1 MPRFYFDLQD
11 NDGLVIDDD
20 DVELDVDA
28 VQNEAAFTMADAV
41 RDKLRGP
48 AKAGEIA
55 VQVRDDVGKIM
66 RFRVAIEMQIERKTE
81 LRRPV

>member
-11 NDGLVIDDD
+11 NDGLVIDDEG
-20 DVELDVDA
+20 VELDVDA
-28 VQNEAAFTMADAV
+28 LQKEAAFTMADAV

-66 RFRVAIEMQIERKTE
+66 RFRVAIEMQIERKS
-81 LRRPV
+81 

>member
-11 NDGLVIDDD
+11 KDGLVIDDEG
-20 DVELDVDA
+20 VELDVDA
-28 VQNEAAFTMADAV
+28 VQKEAAFTVADAV

-66 RFRVAIEMQIERKTE
+66 RFRVAIEMQIERKS
-81 LRRPV
+81 